1 MRPLRAL
8 TPVSLVLA
16 SVLLALLVVELALRI
31 STPET
36 WGQVANAD
44 RSPWLVDDPIL
55 AFANRPG
62 GEYAS
67 VRINEYGFRGPE
79 LSEGARV
86 QRIACLGDS
95 STFGLWLDG
104 AADDLEYRWIR
115 FEGYP
120 QELAQML
127 ANRDIRG
134 VEVVN
139 AGVQGYTSSHGL
151 RQLVTRV
158 LPVAPHVVIAR
169 FGLNDHKL
177 VSPSSGRRIVEPDT
191 ALGRRLLYGFE
202 SWRLA
207 RLGLRAW
214 RSSEWLRPTGPRVL
228 RVDPQRFE
236 RNLRRFAEISRERG
250 FHLLLLDYPLRPLAW
265 GEHPHNAKVY
275 RTSGHAT
282 LAGFHRIHARYQ
294 ALLRRVAQE
303 EGVALLETG
312 QVFARR
318 DNPLYGEWDFVH
330 PNALGA
336 TELARLV
343 LDELVA
349 LGWVHL
355 PSTTS
360 GESPGAQFENAR
372 RDEN

>member
-1 MRPLRAL
+1 
-8 TPVSLVLA
+8 
-16 SVLLALLVVELALRI
+16 LLVGELALRI

-36 WGQVANAD
+36 WGQVPNSD

-62 GEYAS
+62 SEYAS
-67 VRINEYGFRGPE
+67 FRINEYGFRGPE

-104 AADDLEYRWIR
+104 AADDLEHPWIR

-120 QELAQML
+120 QELTRLL
-127 ANRDIRG
+127 AEQDVRG

-158 LPVAPHVVIAR
+158 LPLAPHVVITR
-169 FGLNDHKL
+169 FGLNDHKS
-177 VSPSSGRRIVEPDT
+177 VDPRSGRRIVEPDT
-191 ALGRRLLYGFE
+191 ALRRGLLYGFE

-207 RLGLRAW
+207 RLVLRAW

-236 RNLRRFAEISRERG
+236 RNLRRFAAISRESG

-265 GEHPHNAKVY
+265 GEHPHNARVY
-275 RTSGHAT
+275 RPSGHVT
-282 LAGFHRIHARYQ
+282 LADFHRIHARYQ
-294 ALLRRVAQE
+294 ALVRRVAHE
-303 EGVALLETG
+303 EGVALLETRR
-312 QVFARR
+312 VFARR
-318 DNPLYGEWDFVH
+318 DDPLYGEWDFVH

-336 TELARLV
+336 AELARLV

-355 PSTTS
+355 PLSTP
-360 GESPGAQFENAR
+360 GASPGARFENGR
-372 RDEN
+372 RDENRGESGDRP